1 MLLDA
6 LCNMFGGIIF
16 VALLVAIM
24 SGERGNGDDGSI
36 TNDGPVRIAK
46 DHQLAIINNQIR
58 ELAAK
63 DPASWDAVEQSFVY
77 QQATSATSSRV
88 VSVTERMNAR
98 TPPVEIA
105 IVEAR
110 REIERL
116 EQLKQALANAR
127 DNPDTEPLEDAIA
140 HESSEVAGLELQL
153 QATAQRRIIHAR
165 LALERKT
172 DKWRVFLYLKGNKAW
187 LAVADTN
194 KNFSIDPSECD
205 QRDVTYRET
214 TDLLGNPD
222 GFVFTP
228 RPTGGFV
235 VTDRVR
241 HHPRFTELVQ
251 MYPQYRYFIVMTV
264 DSDAHATFS
273 LLKEAFLEC
282 GYKYNF
288 SFSNGLTSMTFVYGN
303 VAPTTQ

>member
-36 TNDGPVRIAK
+36 TNDGLVRIAK
-46 DHQLAIINNQIR
+46 EHQLATINNQIR

-63 DPASWDAVEQSFVY
+63 DPMSWDAVEQSFAY
-77 QQATSATSSRV
+77 QQATSTTSSRV

-187 LAVADTN
+187 LVVADT
-194 KNFSIDPSECD
+194 KKFSFDPSECD

-214 TDLLGNPD
+214 TDLLGDPVD
-222 GFVFTP
+222 IVFTP

-251 MYPQYRYFIVMTV
+251 KYPQYRYFINMTV
-264 DSDAHATFS
+264 DSDAHTTFS

-282 GYKYNF
+282 GYKYNINF
-288 SFSNGLTSMTFVYGN
+288 SDGVTSMTFVYGN

>member
-127 DNPDTEPLEDAIA
+127 DNPDTDNSCKAGTGTQNRQMAGVPL
-140 HESSEVAGLELQL
+140 SQRQQGLAGS
-153 QATAQRRIIHAR
+153 RRH
-165 LALERKT
+165 
-172 DKWRVFLYLKGNKAW
+172 
-187 LAVADTN
+187 
-194 KNFSIDPSECD
+194 
-205 QRDVTYRET
+205 Q
-214 TDLLGNPD
+214 
-222 GFVFTP
+222 
-228 RPTGGFV
+228 
-235 VTDRVR
+235 
-241 HHPRFTELVQ
+241 Q
-251 MYPQYRYFIVMTV
+251 
-264 DSDAHATFS
+264 
-273 LLKEAFLEC
+273 
-282 GYKYNF
+282 
-288 SFSNGLTSMTFVYGN
+288 
-303 VAPTTQ
+303 